1 MYTTPPV
8 QRPAFVHQ
16 EGTPHFL
23 HTNAMGSV
31 RALLALSE
39 GGYAVETVRNG
50 VRKIVA
56 VELGA
61 FADGFV
67 EITGRVQPGTK
78 VVVPS

>member
-1 MYTTPPV
+1 VLAVP
-8 QRPAFVHQ
+8 
-16 EGTPHFL
+16 
-23 HTNAMGSV
+23 V

-50 VRKIVA
+50 VRKLVA

-61 FADGFV
+61 FADGYV
-67 EITGRVQPGTK
+67 EISGRVQPGTK